1 MTQSPAQLLKKA
13 RKKLALN
20 QTEFAEQLGKTQG
33 TLSRYESGSVPPP
46 SEVIMHCM
54 HILNSD
60 PTSDSVDDLIEKIGQ
75 LRGDQYAK
83 LREALNTLLDGYLNP
98 H

>member
-1 MTQSPAQLLKKA
+1 MTQSAAELLRKA

-20 QTEFAEQLGKTQG
+20 QTDFAKQFGKTQC
-33 TLSRYESGSVPPP
+33 TLSRYESGNVPPP

-75 LRGDQYAK
+75 LRGDKHLK
-83 LREALNTLLDGYLNP
+83 LREALNALLDSYLSP